1 MINERIQVSKTD
13 AIPAL
18 RWLVSIVFFF
28 LAMIK
33 SQSIINAGLVPYREF
48 LLVIGWPLVL
58 QYYGVV
64 AMLVEFYAAIS
75 LWSERLFLSGIVF
88 MSLLT
93 TLGVTLSIYS
103 LIFKLNSECGC
114 GLLGQNEYGL
124 LIQKFLILIILSVLY
139 RNKYRLFP
147 EQ

>member
-1 MINERIQVSKTD
+1 MIKDKMLISIKEI
-13 AIPAL
+13 IPTL
-18 RWLVSIVFFF
+18 RWLVSIAFFF

-33 SQSIINAGLVPYREF
+33 AQGIIKIGLVPYREF

-58 QYYGVV
+58 QYYGVI
-64 AMLVEFYAAIS
+64 AMLVEFYTAIS

-88 MSLLT
+88 ISLLT
-93 TLGVTLSIYS
+93 TMGAALSIYS

-124 LIQKFLILIILSVLY
+124 LVQKFLILIVLSVLC
-139 RNKYRLFP
+139 RNKRRLFQ